1 MTGKFDG
8 KVAIVTGGSSGMGR
22 AAAIKF
28 AERGA
33 RVLIASR
40 GAYDGNDTVTEI
52 REAGG
57 EAIYV
62 HTDVSQEAEVEVMV
76 SRAVEIY
83 EGLDYALQQRRSG
96 RHGGR
101 NHATGR

>member
-33 RVLIASR
+33 RV
-40 GAYDGNDTVTEI
+40 
-52 REAGG
+52 
-57 EAIYV
+57 
-62 HTDVSQEAEVEVMV
+62 
-76 SRAVEIY
+76 
-83 EGLDYALQQRRSG
+83 
-96 RHGGR
+96 
-101 NHATGR
+101 